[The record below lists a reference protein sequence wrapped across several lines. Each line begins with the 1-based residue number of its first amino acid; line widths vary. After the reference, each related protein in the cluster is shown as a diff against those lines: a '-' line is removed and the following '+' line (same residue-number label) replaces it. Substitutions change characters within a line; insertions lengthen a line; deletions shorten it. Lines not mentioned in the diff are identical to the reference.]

1 MQNLLLNIL
10 NIILSCSHCH
20 PTLYSSLKLTTL
32 VHMPWGK
39 SLPNQQ
45 DSSIGMQCV
54 LTTGPHHHSPSLYG
68 HFGGYYWADYTP
80 TKLFMEQPSRHL
92 FISSHHVTG
101 YNHASTSLIG
111 LTSHSRLL
119 LLSGQPMIWPV
130 HTTVAW
136 GNDWQEQV
144 HIAGT
149 SPQSPRT
156 RPESTK
162 SMVSAYNMAPTPPI
176 HRALGWTHET
186 KIHNTVSINSSE
198 SENASSS
205 VVSDCLWP
213 HGL

>member
-10 NIILSCSHCH
+10 NIILSCNHCH
-20 PTLYSSLKLTTL
+20 QILYSSLRLTTL

-39 SLPNQQ
+39 SLPTQQ

-54 LTTGPHHHSPSLYG
+54 LTTGPHHHSHPYMDPL
-68 HFGGYYWADYTP
+68 FGGYSWADHIP
-80 TKLFMEQPSRHL
+80 IKLFMEQPSRQL
-92 FISSHHVTG
+92 FISPHQLTG
-101 YNHASTSLIG
+101 YNHASTSLID
-111 LTSHSRLL
+111 LTSHSQLL

-136 GNDWQEQV
+136 GNDWQEQA

-156 RPESTK
+156 RPESIK
-162 SMVSAYNMAPTPPI
+162 NMVSASNVAPTPPI
-176 HRALGWTHET
+176 HRALGWTYET
-186 KIHNTVSINSSE
+186 KIQNTVSISSSE

-205 VVSDCLWP
+205 VVSDCL
-213 HGL
+213 

>member
-1 MQNLLLNIL
+1 MDPL
-10 NIILSCSHCH
+10 
-20 PTLYSSLKLTTL
+20 
-32 VHMPWGK
+32 
-39 SLPNQQ
+39 
-45 DSSIGMQCV
+45 
-54 LTTGPHHHSPSLYG
+54 
-68 HFGGYYWADYTP
+68 FGGCSWADHTP
-80 TKLFMEQPSRHL
+80 TKLFMEQPSTC
-92 FISSHHVTG
+92 SSPPHHVTG

-111 LTSHSRLL
+111 LISHSRLL

-149 SPQSPRT
+149 SPQSPKT

-162 SMVSAYNMAPTPPI
+162 NMVSACNMAPTPPI
-176 HRALGWTHET
+176 HRALGWTYET
-186 KIHNTVSINSSE
+186 KIHNTVSNNSSE

-205 VVSDCLWP
+205 VVSDWTHVSVLWP